1 MNIYFSEE
9 FTNLQTNIKLEFSK
23 KITKNEKIFLK
34 LLFFRII
41 SDSLFLKKAEIRF
54 EEILSTLEFDSIDNL
69 TTFFKT
75 LSEKYILFS
84 TDAQFSGSFGIIS
97 SFILHSD
104 YCQIFFTEEFK
115 SCFSLKKNFFS
126 LLDIEKFI
134 FMNDS
139 FSFNFYNNIIKNL
152 KNKNEV
158 TLPVSLVKMYLNTD
172 NKYERFF
179 DFEKHILKKAISD
192 INTFTDFS
200 VEYEKIKESKK
211 ATNKIISINFFINKS
226 RQSYKPYDNKIYKM
240 LELIK
245 EKISNPEEIY
255 HLFVLYVTK
264 RGYKYVYDNINH
276 AKSSFS
282 ENFEKNLK
290 RTLMLNLASDNLK
303 LYVSEFKTVK
313 SPIVLFYTL
322 TRKLN
327 EIKRYYPKIE
337 ELLRT
342 FKLKDIDSIS
352 YFKDNDSFD
361 FSNEYIK
368 IFVRYYSDKKSII
381 EIYLPGNVIEKME
394 STPKRIQYFNDK

>member
-54 EEILSTLEFDSIDNL
+54 EEIFSTLESDSIDNL
-69 TTFFKT
+69 TTFFKA

-84 TDAQFSGSFGIIS
+84 TDFKFSGSFGIIS
-97 SFILHSD
+97 SFILYSD

-134 FMNDS
+134 FMNDP

-152 KNKNEV
+152 KGKNEV
-158 TLPVSLVKMYLNTD
+158 TVPVSLVKMYLNTD

-200 VEYEKIKESKK
+200 V
-211 ATNKIISINFFINKS
+211 
-226 RQSYKPYDNKIYKM
+226 
-240 LELIK
+240 
-245 EKISNPEEIY
+245 
-255 HLFVLYVTK
+255 
-264 RGYKYVYDNINH
+264 
-276 AKSSFS
+276 
-282 ENFEKNLK
+282 
-290 RTLMLNLASDNLK
+290 
-303 LYVSEFKTVK
+303 
-313 SPIVLFYTL
+313 
-322 TRKLN
+322 
-327 EIKRYYPKIE
+327 
-337 ELLRT
+337 
-342 FKLKDIDSIS
+342 
-352 YFKDNDSFD
+352 
-361 FSNEYIK
+361 
-368 IFVRYYSDKKSII
+368 
-381 EIYLPGNVIEKME
+381 
-394 STPKRIQYFNDK
+394 

>member
-264 RGYKYVYDNINH
+264 RGYKYVYDNINYV
-276 AKSSFS
+276 KNSFS
-282 ENFEKNLK
+282 EDFEKNLK
-290 RTLMLNLASDNLK
+290 KSLMLNLASNNLK
-303 LYVSEFKTVK
+303 LFVNVSKSVK

-327 EIKRYYPKIE
+327 KIKRHYPKIE
-337 ELLRT
+337 ELMHN
-342 FKLKDIDSIS
+342 FKLRNIDSIS
-352 YFKDNDSFD
+352 YFNDKDSFE
-361 FSNEYIK
+361 FSNKHIR
-368 IFVRYYSDKKSII
+368 IFVKYYSDKKSII
-381 EIYLPGNVIEKME
+381 EIYLPSNIIEKIKLE
-394 STPKRIQYFNDK
+394 NEI

>member
-1 MNIYFSEE
+1 MDIYFSEK
-9 FTNLQTNIKLEFSK
+9 FTNLKNTINLKFSK
-23 KITKNEKIFLK
+23 KITKNEKNFFK
-34 LLFFRII
+34 LLFFRIA
-41 SDSLFLKKAEIRF
+41 SDYSFLEKTEIRF
-54 EEILSTLEFDSIDNL
+54 EELLSILDFPSINDF
-69 TTFFKT
+69 TPFFNA
-75 LSEKYILFS
+75 LIEKHIFFS
-84 TDAQFSGSFGIIS
+84 TDMQFSGSFGIIS
-97 SFILHSD
+97 SFVLYSD
-104 YCQIFFTEEFK
+104 YCHIFFTEEFK
-115 SCFSLKKNFFS
+115 NCFSLKKNFFS
-126 LLDIEKFI
+126 LLEIEKFI
-134 FMNDS
+134 FMTDS
-139 FSFNFYNNIIKNL
+139 FSFGFYNNIIKNAE
-152 KNKNEV
+152 NKNEV
-158 TLPVSLVKMYLNTD
+158 CLPLSSVKIYLNAD

-179 DFEKHILKKAISD
+179 DFEKHILKKAIMD

-200 VEYEKIKESKK
+200 VKYEKIKESGKP
-211 ATNKIISINFFINKS
+211 TNKIVSINFFITKS
-226 RQSYKPYDNKIYKM
+226 RQPYSPYDNTIYKM

-255 HLFVLYVTK
+255 RLFILYVAK

-276 AKSSFS
+276 VNSSFS
-282 ENFEKNLK
+282 EDFEKNLK
-290 RTLMLNLASDNLK
+290 KALMLNLASDNLK

-394 STPKRIQYFNDK
+394 STPKRIKYFNDK

>member
-69 TTFFKT
+69 TPFFKT

-115 SCFSLKKNFFS
+115 GCFSLKKNFFS

-264 RGYKYVYDNINH
+264 RGYKYVYDNINYV
-276 AKSSFS
+276 KNSFS
-282 ENFEKNLK
+282 EDFEKNLK
-290 RTLMLNLASDNLK
+290 KSLMLNLASNNLK
-303 LYVSEFKTVK
+303 LFVNVSKSVK

-327 EIKRYYPKIE
+327 KIKRHYPKIE
-337 ELLRT
+337 ELMHN
-342 FKLKDIDSIS
+342 FKLRNIDSIS
-352 YFKDNDSFD
+352 YFNDKDSFE
-361 FSNEYIK
+361 FSNKYIR
-368 IFVRYYSDKKSII
+368 IFVKYYSNKKSII
-381 EIYLPGNVIEKME
+381 EIYLPSNIIEKMKLE
-394 STPKRIQYFNDK
+394 NEI

>member
-264 RGYKYVYDNINH
+264 RGYKYVYDNINYV
-276 AKSSFS
+276 KNSFS
-282 ENFEKNLK
+282 EDFEKNLK
-290 RTLMLNLASDNLK
+290 KSLMLNLASNNLK
-303 LYVSEFKTVK
+303 LFVNVSKSVK

-327 EIKRYYPKIE
+327 KIKRHYPKIE
-337 ELLRT
+337 ELMHN
-342 FKLKDIDSIS
+342 FKLRNIDSIS
-352 YFKDNDSFD
+352 YFNDKDSFE
-361 FSNEYIK
+361 FSNKYIR
-368 IFVRYYSDKKSII
+368 IFVKYYSNKKSII
-381 EIYLPGNVIEKME
+381 EIYLPSNIIEKMKLE
-394 STPKRIQYFNDK
+394 NEI

>member
-54 EEILSTLEFDSIDNL
+54 EEIFSTLESDSIDNL
-69 TTFFKT
+69 TTFFKA

-84 TDAQFSGSFGIIS
+84 TDFKFSGSFGIIS
-97 SFILHSD
+97 SFILYSD

-139 FSFNFYNNIIKNL
+139 FSFSFYNSIIKNF
-152 KNKNEV
+152 KDKNEV
-158 TLPVSLVKMYLNTD
+158 TLPVSLVKTYLNAND
-172 NKYERFF
+172 KYERFF
-179 DFEKHILKKAISD
+179 DFEKYILKKAILD

-200 VEYEKIKESKK
+200 IEYEKIKEHKK
-211 ATNKIISINFFINKS
+211 ATNKITSISFYINKS
-226 RQSYKPYDNKIYKM
+226 KQSYKPYDNKIYKM

-264 RGYKYVYDNINH
+264 RGYKYVYDNINYV
-276 AKSSFS
+276 KNSFS
-282 ENFEKNLK
+282 EDFEKNLK
-290 RTLMLNLASDNLK
+290 KSLMLNLASNNLK
-303 LYVSEFKTVK
+303 LFVNVSKSVK

-327 EIKRYYPKIE
+327 KIKRHYPKIE
-337 ELLRT
+337 ELMHN
-342 FKLKDIDSIS
+342 FKLRNIDSIS
-352 YFKDNDSFD
+352 YFNDKDSFE
-361 FSNEYIK
+361 FSNKYIR
-368 IFVRYYSDKKSII
+368 IFVKYYSDKKSII
-381 EIYLPGNVIEKME
+381 EIYLPSNIIEKMKLE
-394 STPKRIQYFNDK
+394 GEI